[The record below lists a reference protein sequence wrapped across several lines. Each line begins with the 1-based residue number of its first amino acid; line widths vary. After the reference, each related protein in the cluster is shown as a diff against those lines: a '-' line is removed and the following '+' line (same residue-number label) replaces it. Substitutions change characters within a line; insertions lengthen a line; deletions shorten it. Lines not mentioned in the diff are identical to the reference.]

1 MNLHT
6 LIRFLQGCAAIMAAA
21 LLFQHYTQLG
31 DHAISRPA
39 SSDFYKFYLSAQ
51 RLHKGVSMY
60 WLVPPRERQGD
71 ACHPDT
77 PDAERAT
84 AMPLPGRLTL
94 GGELPCLSPNLNPP
108 IFMAVMLPLSL
119 LPYGNA
125 WWIWAAFSSI
135 CSVLGV
141 WLLSGS
147 KPRTNK
153 DRLFWTLLGSAA
165 LFTYYPTI
173 ANFSLGQLGSVL
185 LPLLTMSWLDLRQAR
200 PVRSGLWLGL
210 AIGLKPFLGV
220 LLLGLFVLRN
230 WKAMFSAI
238 AALLGLS
245 ALGAL
250 AFGVNAYQD
259 YALVAGNV
267 NWTASNWNG
276 SWFGFFD
283 RYFSGQ
289 ANANWPA
296 DKPLSKALGTAF
308 ALLTAG
314 LWAWITRGQQQRA
327 ATSGVDTLFA
337 LGLPAALLASPL
349 GWAYYFPV
357 LTLSG
362 FIAWQHTSHAV
373 NPRPLR
379 LTLLLPVVMS
389 VVPISLK
396 PSPSTLSPALWYG
409 MDAWYFYAL
418 ITAMIAV
425 AIALRERS
433 SRS

>member
-1 MNLHT
+1 MLT
-6 LIRFLQGCAAIMAAA
+6 LMSMLTLVGLMHHYSTVGTNAIAH
-21 LLFQHYTQLG
+21 Q
-31 DHAISRPA
+31 A
-39 SSDFYKFYLSAQ
+39 SSDFYKFYLSAE
-51 RLHKGVSMY
+51 RVRAGHSMY

-94 GGELPCLSPNLNPP
+94 GGVLPCLGPNLNPP

-153 DRLFWTLLGSAA
+153 DRLFWTLLGSTA
-165 LFTYYPTI
+165 LFAYYPTM
-173 ANFSLGQLGSVL
+173 ANFSLGQLGCVL
-185 LPLLTMSWLDLRQAR
+185 LPLLAMSWLDLRQAR
-200 PVRSGLWLGL
+200 SVRSGLWLGL
-210 AIGLKPFLGV
+210 AIGVKPFLGV
-220 LLLGLFVLRN
+220 LLLGLFVLEN
-230 WKAMFSAI
+230 WKALVSATC
-238 AALLGLS
+238 ALLGLS
-245 ALGAL
+245 VLGAL
-250 AFGVNAYQD
+250 IFGVSACQD
-259 YALVAGNV
+259 YVLVAGNV
-267 NWTASNWNG
+267 SWTASNWNG

-289 ANANWPA
+289 ADANWPA
-296 DKPLSKALGTAF
+296 DKPLSKALGTTF
-308 ALLTAG
+308 ALLTVG
-314 LWAWITRGQQQRA
+314 LWAWITRVQQRGA
-327 ATSGVDTLFA
+327 GIHGVDTLFA

-357 LTLSG
+357 LPLSDL
-362 FIAWQHTSHAV
+362 IAWQHTSNAA

-379 LTLLLPVVMS
+379 LALVLPAVMS
-389 VVPISLK
+389 MVPLSLK
-396 PSPSTLSPALWYG
+396 PSPSPLNPALWHG
-409 MDAWYFYAL
+409 VDAWYFYTL
-418 ITAMIAV
+418 FAV
-425 AIALRERS
+425 FGACMLVLRAPNR
-433 SRS
+433 RA